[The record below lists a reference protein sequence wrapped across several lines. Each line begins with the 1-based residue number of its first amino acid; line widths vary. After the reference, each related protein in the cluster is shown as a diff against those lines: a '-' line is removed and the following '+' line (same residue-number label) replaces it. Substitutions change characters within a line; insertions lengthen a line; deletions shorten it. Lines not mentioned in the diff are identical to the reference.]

1 MSNILKYFL
10 QGLVLFIPVG
20 LTAIV
25 FVKLFQFFEGIF
37 SFVGLTGSAFLDTI
51 ISFLSL
57 LILITIIGLL
67 ASSFIFKKLFAF
79 LEEKIEHAPI
89 VRHIYSPIKDFMN
102 AFMGNKKRFTKPVL
116 VLTNPQ
122 ANIQEIGFITQD
134 DLSEWGIKDKYA
146 VYLPYSYSFSG
157 RLVIVSKEQITALN
171 AEGSEA
177 MKFIISGGVT
187 DVDLKNN

>member
-10 QGLVLFIPVG
+10 QGLVLFIPIG
-20 LTAIV
+20 ITAIV

-37 SFVGLTGSAFLDTI
+37 SFVGVTGSVFLDTI

-57 LILITIIGLL
+57 LILITIMGLL
-67 ASSFIFKKLFAF
+67 ASSFIFKKLFNF

-122 ANIQEIGFITQD
+122 ANIQEVGFITQD

-157 RLVIVSKEQITALN
+157 RLVIVPKEQITALN

>member
-1 MSNILKYFL
+1 MNKILKYFL
-10 QGLVLFIPVG
+10 QGLILFIPIGITV
-20 LTAIV
+20 IV

-37 SFVGLTGSAFLDTI
+37 SFVGLTGNAFFDTI
-51 ISFLSL
+51 ISFISL

-67 ASSFIFKKLFAF
+67 ASSFLFKKLFSF
-79 LEEKIEHAPI
+79 FEDKLEQAPI
-89 VRHIYSPIKDFMN
+89 IRHIYSPIKDFMN

-122 ANIQEIGFITQD
+122 TNIQELGFITQD
-134 DLSEWGIKDKYA
+134 DLGEWGIKDKYA

-157 RLVIVSKEQITALN
+157 RLVIVPKEQITALN
-171 AEGSEA
+171 IDGGDA

-187 DVDLKNN
+187 DVD